1 MKVTAWIQT
10 EGHQREGVEAG
21 VQVRD
26 CPDGIQAVFADAVS
40 AGPLCPDFGMG
51 IEIDVEGEV
60 EEYMADYRHS
70 EFRCRPHFGTDFT
83 QIPDETQTL
92 VYRRKNGTFG
102 VILPVVSEQY
112 KCVLKGTES
121 GLVARLFSWS
131 NGLTTCSGLAFVC
144 GEGRIP
150 SL

>member
-60 EEYMADYRHS
+60 EEYMGGLPAQRILVPATLRHRFYADSR
-70 EFRCRPHFGTDFT
+70 
-83 QIPDETQTL
+83 
-92 VYRRKNGTFG
+92 
-102 VILPVVSEQY
+102 
-112 KCVLKGTES
+112 
-121 GLVARLFSWS
+121 
-131 NGLTTCSGLAFVC
+131 
-144 GEGRIP
+144 
-150 SL
+150 